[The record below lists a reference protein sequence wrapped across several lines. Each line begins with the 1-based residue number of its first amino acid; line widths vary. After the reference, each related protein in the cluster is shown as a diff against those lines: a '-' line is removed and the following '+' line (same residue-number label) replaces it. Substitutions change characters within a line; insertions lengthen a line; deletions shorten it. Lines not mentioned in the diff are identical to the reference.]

1 MESQQ
6 IIYGKMVKKYKIP
19 LDQIEDLN
27 NRYDKAK
34 ETLDKMGHKL
44 AGRIDSELSIL
55 PIVQS
60 ALIFPTFVES
70 IQDYFKTC
78 MDTKI
83 IDWLP
88 NREQVEIIACWIND
102 MKEGEF
108 NPPHTHYN
116 TIGWSTVLFLKVP
129 EIIDDTKDPH
139 KFVDGKLGFFGVDG
153 VSCKWEKPVVGDFYI
168 FQANHM
174 HCVMPFKLKNKN
186 DVRRSMSFN
195 FIEKREKED
204 A

>member
-139 KFVDGKLGFFGVDG
+139 KFVDGKLGFFGV
-153 VSCKWEKPVVGDFYI
+153 VGDFYI

>member
-34 ETLDKMGHKL
+34 ETLDKLGHKL

-70 IQDYFKTC
+70 IQDYF
-78 MDTKI
+78 I
-83 IDWLP
+83 
-88 NREQVEIIACWIND
+88 
-102 MKEGEF
+102 
-108 NPPHTHYN
+108 
-116 TIGWSTVLFLKVP
+116 
-129 EIIDDTKDPH
+129 
-139 KFVDGKLGFFGVDG
+139 
-153 VSCKWEKPVVGDFYI
+153 
-168 FQANHM
+168 
-174 HCVMPFKLKNKN
+174 
-186 DVRRSMSFN
+186 
-195 FIEKREKED
+195 
-204 A
+204 

>member
-1 MESQQ
+1 MTSKTFVD
-6 IIYGKMVKKYKIP
+6 GKILKKYKIP
-19 LDQIEDLN
+19 IDEINELN
-27 NRYDKAK
+27 TIYETEKAK
-34 ETLDKMGHKL
+34 LGSKGSKL
-44 AGRIDSELSIL
+44 AGRIDSELD
-55 PIVQS
+55 VT
-60 ALIFPTFVES
+60 TF
-70 IQDYFKTC
+70 IG
-78 MDTKI
+78 DTKI
-83 IDWLP
+83 YKTLIKCITEFIMASNHFGIFDKPAVNLD
-88 NREQVEIIACWIND
+88 IISCWIND

-116 TIGWSTVLFLKVP
+116 TVGWSTVLFLKVP

-139 KFVDGKLGFFGVDG
+139 KFVDGQLGFFGVDG

-195 FIEKREKED
+195 FIEKREPED
-204 A
+204 V